1 MRLFDPFG
9 NLCSQRE
16 PSRGVEAII
25 KTSNPD
31 GSSGRADSPAT
42 TIATSLLVG
51 FTLMLVTEKLLPGAH
66 FHIPASRSVPSSTS
80 TVEFDADAELR
91 NVGRSART
99 CDLHPPAIRTATGD
113 GSMVPVPGRDFAI
126 TLGLV
131 LHSLFDGLAIG
142 SSVVANSPSKAFIIQ
157 ILVFYKGVTAICACC
172 VVSFC

>member
-1 MRLFDPFG
+1 MFNSFSDLY
-9 NLCSQRE
+9 SQRE
-16 PSRGVEAII
+16 LSRGVEVVI
-25 KTSNPD
+25 KASNPD
-31 GSSGRADSPAT
+31 GSSGCADFPAT

-66 FHIPASRSVPSSTS
+66 FHIPASRPISSSAS

-91 NVGRSART
+91 DVERSART

-113 GSMVPVPGRDFAI
+113 GPTVPVPEKEFAI

-131 LHSLFDGLAIG
+131 LHALFDGLALG
-142 SSVVANSPSKAFIIQ
+142 SSAVVNPPSKALIIQ
-157 ILVFYKGVTAICACC
+157 VLAIYKGVTAIRACC

>member
-1 MRLFDPFG
+1 VRLFNPFG

-16 PSRGVEAII
+16 SSRGVEAII
-25 KTSNPD
+25 KTSDPD
-31 GSSGRADSPAT
+31 GSSGRAESPTT
-42 TIATSLLVG
+42 TIAASLLVG

-66 FHIPASRSVPSSTS
+66 FHIPASRPISSSAS

-91 NVGRSART
+91 DVGRSARP

-113 GSMVPVPGRDFAI
+113 GPTVLVPGKDFAI

-157 ILVFYKGVTAICACC
+157 ILVIYKGATAIRACC

>member
-1 MRLFDPFG
+1 MRLFDPLD

-31 GSSGRADSPAT
+31 GSSGRADFPAT

-66 FHIPASRSVPSSTS
+66 FHIPASRPISSSAS
-80 TVEFDADAELR
+80 TVESDADAELR
-91 NVGRSART
+91 DVERSART
-99 CDLHPPAIRTATGD
+99 CDLHPPTIRTATGD
-113 GSMVPVPGRDFAI
+113 GSTVPVPEKDFAI

-131 LHSLFDGLAIG
+131 LHALFDGLALG
-142 SSVVANSPSKAFIIQ
+142 SSAVVNPPSKAFIIQ
-157 ILVFYKGVTAICACC
+157 VLAIYKGVTAICACC